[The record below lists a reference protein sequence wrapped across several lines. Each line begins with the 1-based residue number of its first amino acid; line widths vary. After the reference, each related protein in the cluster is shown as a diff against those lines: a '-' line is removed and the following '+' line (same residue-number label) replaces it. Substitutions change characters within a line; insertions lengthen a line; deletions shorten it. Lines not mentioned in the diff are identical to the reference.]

1 MLNKLQSLILNRSSP
16 FFVQHIRA
24 HTGLP
29 GPLAEGNDLVD
40 KAARAASAFLI
51 QTPVELAREF
61 HSQFHVN
68 SKTLSSRFHITRA
81 EARDI
86 VTACKAC
93 APLLP
98 QASVGVNPRGLLP
111 LHIWQ
116 MDVTHFSEFGKLQF
130 VHVSVDTAS
139 GVLFA
144 SLHTGEKAR
153 HVIAHCFEAWGAWGQ
168 PRELK
173 TDNGPAYTSASFVS
187 FCKMMGVHLVHGI
200 PYNPQGQGIIERAH
214 HTLKECLIKQ
224 KGGVASGATPR
235 ERLAIALFTLNFL
248 NKDKND
254 LTAAEWF
261 ANPEAS
267 YKGTVMWK
275 DVLSGRWHGP
285 DPVLVWARGSVCVF
299 PQDHRQPLW
308 VPERLTR
315 VVQDGRRCPD
325 EAAPG
330 GDDAACSDD

>member
-1 MLNKLQSLILNRSSP
+1 M
-16 FFVQHIRA
+16 
-24 HTGLP
+24 
-29 GPLAEGNDLVD
+29 VD

-98 QASVGVNPRGLLP
+98 QASVGVNSHGLLP

-144 SLHTGEKAR
+144 SLHTGEKVC
-153 HVIAHCFEAWGAWGQ
+153 HVIDHCFEPWGET
-168 PRELK
+168 RELK

-254 LTAAEWF
+254 LTAAEPLPILRHRTK
-261 ANPEAS
+261 AQS
-267 YKGTVMWK
+267 C
-275 DVLSGRWHGP
+275 GRM
-285 DPVLVWARGSVCVF
+285 F
-299 PQDHRQPLW
+299 
-308 VPERLTR
+308 
-315 VVQDGRRCPD
+315 
-325 EAAPG
+325 
-330 GDDAACSDD
+330 